1 MIIDE
6 AERSLHDAMCVV
18 RNLIRDNRI
27 VYGGGAAEIAC
38 SIAVAE
44 AAEQTEGMEQYAI
57 RAFADALD
65 DIPMALA
72 ENCGLNP
79 ITELSAVRARQI
91 AEGNTCV
98 VALLSSLLS
107 SPLLVLVFGSQKI
120 SVLALTSSLFFLSPL
135 SRSMLCLS
143 PVRPPSPARPSQQP
157 RGRLHAG
164 RNQRH
169 EGADV
174 LRDARREAAAD
185 FARDAALPHDPQN
198 R

>member
-107 SPLLVLVFGSQKI
+107 SPLLVLVFGSHKDI
-120 SVLALTSSLFFLSPL
+120 GARAHIIPFFSFPAFSLHALPL
-135 SRSMLCLS
+135 
-143 PVRPPSPARPSQQP
+143 PRPPPVPRPS
-157 RGRLHAG
+157 L
-164 RNQRH
+164 
-169 EGADV
+169 
-174 LRDARREAAAD
+174 AATSGSIAC
-185 FARDAALPHDPQN
+185 RQEPTT
-198 R
+198 